1 MNLLTYDDLTEVLE
15 NVRLDGRRRN
25 AISDCPY
32 CGKSQKFGVSL
43 VKDHNL
49 WQCFSCGERGGS
61 FKLMTY
67 FDRLDL
73 IQEFFDV
80 DDELENPFDELE
92 EEDLDLELEEVELP
106 EDTKKVASD
115 EYLEGRGW
123 YDESFFDF
131 PVYRSKYFKYR
142 DYVMLGVMMYGSLVG
157 YVSRHT
163 WSKEDIENY
172 NKIQKRKGGYQILRY
187 KNSDGNEFSKM
198 LYGFDT
204 IIEGKTDTVILVEGA
219 MDVVQITQELEL
231 FEGESLRAVA
241 SFGKK
246 ISEEQI
252 FHLQE
257 KGVKNLIVMFDDDAI
272 EDVKRLDLDK
282 YFNVLIASTN
292 DADGVEEGDDVGD
305 LDAEQIEQCLGMAR
319 KPSEFFYEKVNIIK
333 L

>member
-1 MNLLTYDDLTEVLE
+1 MVLLTYDDLTEVLE
-15 NVRLDGRRRN
+15 NVRYDGRRTN

-43 VKDHNL
+43 VKDSNV

-61 FKLMTY
+61 IKLMTY

-73 IQEFFDV
+73 IQDFFDT
-80 DDELENPFDELE
+80 DDELDDPFEEME
-92 EEDLDLELEEVELP
+92 EEELDLDLEEVELP
-106 EDTKKVASD
+106 EETKRVVSD
-115 EYLEGRGW
+115 EYLDARGW
-123 YDESFFDF
+123 FDESYFDF
-131 PVYRSKYFKYR
+131 PAYKSKHFKYQ
-142 DYVMLGVMMYGSLVG
+142 DYIILGVMMYGSLVG

-163 WSKEDIENY
+163 WEKGEIEKY
-172 NKIQKRKGGYQILRY
+172 NKVQKRRGKYQVLRY

-204 IIEGKTDTVILVEGA
+204 IVEGKTDTVILVEGI
-219 MDVVQITQELEL
+219 MDVINLSQELDLLETD
-231 FEGESLRAVA
+231 SVRAVA

-257 KGVKNLIVMFDDDAI
+257 KNVKNVIVFFDDDACD
-272 EDVKRLDLDK
+272 DVKRINLDK
-282 YFNVLIASTN
+282 YFNVLVASTN
-292 DADGVEEGDDVGD
+292 DADDVGEDDDVGD
-305 LDAEQIEQCLGMAR
+305 LDGNQIEQCLSVAR
-319 KPSEFFYEKVNIIK
+319 KSSEFFYEKVNIIK